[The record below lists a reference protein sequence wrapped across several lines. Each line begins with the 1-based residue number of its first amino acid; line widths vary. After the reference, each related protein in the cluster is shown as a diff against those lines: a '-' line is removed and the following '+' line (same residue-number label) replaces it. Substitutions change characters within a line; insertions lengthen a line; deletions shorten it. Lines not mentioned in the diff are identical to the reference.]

1 MYIYGLI
8 NRFQKHNFFIV
19 NLHLAY
25 ITTHKCLLNNFVDL
39 FNFYIYNLN
48 IVKY

>member
-1 MYIYGLI
+1 MYIHGLI

-19 NLHLAY
+19 NLHPTH
-25 ITTHKCLLNNFVDL
+25 ITTHKRLLNNFVDL
-39 FNFYIYNLN
+39 FDFYIYNLN